1 MKSRAVPYSVQAL
14 YVYEW
19 SFWTSKE
26 MYTTINIKTTSSQS
40 NVVQFSS
47 SEFSSFRAKW
57 LTLRRARRRSP
68 TLSRPHSTTPTSS
81 RGSSPTRPTRAIS
94 WSYYCGKLNGKVAR
108 HADILATI
116 LARMSARMS
125 VSCNTGFSRFSVGSI
140 ESSRGQLTARIKGIN
155 DGSPAVRTTYE
166 LRSPSISCSSSCGTD
181 EANSC
186 SELSTKVIANKGSCI
201 WGLGCRDG
209 LTCRIFPSTVLLYG
223 SGDTDCFKVLHPGDA
238 NFSPFWSVVS

>member
-125 VSCNTGFSRFSVGSI
+125 ASASSNAAFTIVCGRRRLCNTPPYSCELPISRTGPIKATITSHRWPLI
-140 ESSRGQLTARIKGIN
+140 ER
-155 DGSPAVRTTYE
+155 
-166 LRSPSISCSSSCGTD
+166 C
-181 EANSC
+181 
-186 SELSTKVIANKGSCI
+186 
-201 WGLGCRDG
+201 
-209 LTCRIFPSTVLLYG
+209 TCRLIY
-223 SGDTDCFKVLHPGDA
+223 
-238 NFSPFWSVVS
+238 